1 MGLLKQ
7 LSRVVARTATLPV
20 SVARDIVT
28 LGGVLDDSLEVKTG
42 EHLQKLFEDITDL
55 PDSVDDDDE

>member
-7 LSRVVARTATLPV
+7 LGKVVARAATLPV
-20 SVARDIVT
+20 SVARDVVT

-42 EHLQKLFEDITDL
+42 EHLGKLYEDITDL
-55 PDSVDDDDE
+55 PDSVDEEE